1 VVTTVN
7 FTGVGIFGQRGRSQR
22 VVRTAH
28 AALGTGFTVLLNSH
42 FELLGRLFS
51 LNLLALTF

>member
-1 VVTTVN
+1 
-7 FTGVGIFGQRGRSQR
+7 
-22 VVRTAH
+22 VRTAH